1 MAAEQVLE
9 SHPISFS
16 SLPIS
21 AAPYI
26 EMFLKEGLKD
36 ARDRER
42 CKEVSHLDINKH
54 TQRQKKEIETK
65 FPVSYWSINRER
77 IG

>member
-36 ARDRER
+36 ARDI
-42 CKEVSHLDINKH
+42 CSEVSHLDINKH
-54 TQRQKKEIETK
+54 TQRQKEIETK

>member
-1 MAAEQVLE
+1 VAAEQVLE

-36 ARDRER
+36 ARDI
-42 CKEVSHLDINKH
+42 CSEVSHLDINKH
-54 TQRQKKEIETK
+54 TQRQKEIETK

>member
-36 ARDRER
+36 VRDI
-42 CKEVSHLDINKH
+42 CSEVSHLDINKH
-54 TQRQKKEIETK
+54 TQRQKEIETK